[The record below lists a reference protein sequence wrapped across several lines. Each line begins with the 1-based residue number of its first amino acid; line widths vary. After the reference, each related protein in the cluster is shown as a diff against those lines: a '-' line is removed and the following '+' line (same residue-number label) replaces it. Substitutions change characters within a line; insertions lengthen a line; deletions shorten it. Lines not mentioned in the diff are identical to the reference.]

1 MEEYNMTIRQ
11 AQDTKNVNFAIFYLL
26 KNANLSLYFAKN
38 HI

>member
-1 MEEYNMTIRQ
+1 MEKYNMTICQ

-26 KNANLSLYFAKN
+26 KNVILSLYFAKN